1 MSDTFADMVNKVA
14 MLTAGGVAPCLS
26 SAVGGL
32 IERYAQVAPEVE
44 IIAYRYGYEG
54 LLQGDSLTVTPIVR
68 ENAAVLHAF
77 GGSPIGNS
85 RVKLTNAADLVERG
99 LVDEGVDPL
108 QAAADQLTADGVD
121 ILHTIG
127 GDDTNTTAADLAAF
141 LAKNDYSLTVVGLPK
156 TIDNDIIP
164 VRQSLGA
171 WTAAEQASRFAQNVI
186 GEHNSGSRLLL
197 VHEVMGRHCGW
208 LTAATA
214 QAYREWLD
222 TRAWLPEI
230 GLSREAWEVHGV
242 YVPEAVF
249 DLEVEA
255 QRLKDKMDE
264 LGSVNLFIS
273 EGAGLETILAE
284 LERSGE
290 EVPRDPFG
298 HVKIDKINP
307 GAWFGSKFAERL
319 DARKVT
325 VQKSGYFSRS
335 APANQRDLELIKSMT
350 DYAVDAALR
359 GESGLVGHDEERG
372 DELRAIEFD
381 RIRGGKPFDI
391 AAPWFSALLDS
402 IGQPS
407 AQLTASH

>member
-1 MSDTFADMVNKVA
+1 MVNKVA

-26 SAVGGL
+26 AAVGGL
-32 IERYAQVAPEVE
+32 IERYTQLAPDVE
-44 IIAYRYGYEG
+44 IIAYRHGYEG
-54 LLQGDSLTVTPIVR
+54 LLQGDSITVTPTVR
-68 ENAAVLHAF
+68 ENAAVLRAF

-85 RVKLTNAADLVERG
+85 RVKLTNAADLVERD
-99 LVDEGVDPL
+99 LVEEGVDPL
-108 QAAADQLTADGVD
+108 QAAADRLMADGID

-214 QAYREWLD
+214 RAYREWLD

-230 GLSREAWEVHGV
+230 GLSRDAWDIHGV
-242 YVPEAVF
+242 YIPEAVF

-255 QRLKDKMDE
+255 KRLKDKMDQ

-298 HVKIDKINP
+298 HVKMDKINP
-307 GAWFGSKFAERL
+307 GTWFGSKFAERL
-319 DARKVT
+319 DARKVM

-391 AAPWFSALLDS
+391 AAPWFAALLDS

-407 AQLTASH
+407 PQPAASH